1 MDSPWFL
8 RFTALFLAIILFI
21 SIKAEE
27 GKNSSKTPG
36 DQLEMIRDIPVK
48 VYYDN
53 ENLVVSGVPETVN
66 MTIEGPTNIVQ
77 TTLLLKDFTLF
88 VDLNNLTMGQ
98 HSIEIQHENISEK
111 LQVRFDPPSID
122 VVIEEKITQTF
133 RVDPE
138 LNDRLLAEDFHV
150 VKIEANPATVEVTG
164 AKSVI
169 EAISFVKVTATGN
182 EGINKSFEQN
192 ARVRV
197 LDKDLNKLNVVISP
211 EEVNVKVEV
220 AEYNKEVPIVL
231 KPRGVPPLG
240 VGIDSLT
247 ATETKITL
255 TGPRKVLD
263 DIEEF
268 IVDVDVSK
276 VTGSETID
284 LDLKRPKGVSS
295 ISVDKMKV
303 RVEATVTEMDE
314 DVALPD
320 LPEGELQP
328 MGTKTFNNVQ
338 VVVQGLNAK
347 YKSTFLK
354 PVDGLI
360 TLTVKAETGL
370 IDTLEKSDFIVY
382 VNANE
387 AVQTGEQNFAISVDG
402 PDEVS
407 WLLSEDE
414 VTMQIELV

>member
-1 MDSPWFL
+1 MDNPWFL
-8 RFTALFLAIILFI
+8 RLTALLLAIILFV
-21 SIKAEE
+21 SIKTEE
-27 GKNSSKTPG
+27 GKTNGKAPG
-36 DQLEMIRDIPVK
+36 NQQEIIRDIPVK

-66 MTIEGPTNIVQ
+66 MTIDGPTNIVQ
-77 TTLLLKDFTLF
+77 TTMLLKDFTLF
-88 VDLNNLTMGQ
+88 VDLNNLTMGK
-98 HSIEIQHENISEK
+98 HNIEIRHENISEK
-111 LQVRFDPPSID
+111 LQVRFDPASID

-138 LNDRLLAEDFHV
+138 FNDRLLAEDFHV
-150 VKIEANPATVEVTG
+150 VKMEATPASVEVTG

-169 EAISFVKVTATGN
+169 DSISFVKVTAATDG
-182 EGINKSFEQN
+182 GINKSFEQK

-211 EEVNVKVEV
+211 EEVTVKVEV

-240 VGIDSLT
+240 VEIGSLT

-263 DIEEF
+263 AIEELP
-268 IVDVDVSK
+268 VDVDISK
-276 VTGSETID
+276 VTGPETID
-284 LDLKRPKGVSS
+284 LDLKKPKDVSS
-295 ISVDKMKV
+295 ISIDKIKV
-303 RVEATVTEMDE
+303 RVEATVTEVDE

-320 LPEGELQP
+320 LPEENNQP
-328 MGTKTFNNVQ
+328 LATKTFANMQ
-338 VVVQGLNAK
+338 VVVQGLNTK

-360 TLTVKAETGL
+360 SLTVKAETGL
-370 IDTLEKSDFIVY
+370 IDTLEKSDFVVY
-382 VNANE
+382 VNADE
-387 AVQTGEQNFAISVDG
+387 AVQEGEQNFAIVVDG

-414 VTMQIELV
+414 VTLQIELV